1 MPISSSSP
9 PCFLGRQPRPAPGRG
24 FQDIGVG
31 IDYLVHGLDAAQGDV
46 LLPQQLVA
54 SLLVVGRRV
63 QLQREAEGGDE
74 EAARV
79 ARGHPTH
86 PVREHKNNPLRGIR
100 IL

>member
-9 PCFLGRQPRPAPGRG
+9 LCFLDRQPLPAPGRG
-24 FQDIGVG
+24 CQYIVVDI
-31 IDYLVHGLDAAQGDV
+31 DHLVHGLDAAQGDV

-54 SLLVVGRRV
+54 SLLAGRCV
-63 QLQREAEGGDE
+63 QLEREAEGGDE

-86 PVREHKNNPLRGIR
+86 PVREHKNNPGRA
-100 IL
+100 

>member
-9 PCFLGRQPRPAPGRG
+9 PGFLGRQPRPAPGRG
-24 FQDIGVG
+24 CQDIVDE
-31 IDYLVHGLDAAQGDV
+31 IYYLVHGLDAAQGDV

-54 SLLVVGRRV
+54 PLLAGRRV
-63 QLQREAEGGDE
+63 QLEGEAEGGDK

-86 PVREHKNNPLRGIR
+86 PVREHKNNPGRA
-100 IL
+100 